1 MKLEN
6 PIYESDPYLADFK
19 PDLDRR
25 HEKMAKTISSIE
37 GNLLTDFTLNYGPNQ
52 KVSDQKS
59 WWSKDRTQDLRPG
72 KNLIFYIVDSEG
84 IEAFTKSYSEF
95 GLHVRPDNS
104 VVGLEW
110 APQGTGPDWT
120 VQFWRWPD
128 SDI

>member
-19 PDLDRR
+19 TDLDRR

-37 GNLLTDFTLNYGPNQ
+37 GKILFNSNLPEFI
-52 KVSDQKS
+52 KKS
-59 WWSKDRTQDLRPG
+59 L
-72 KNLIFYIVDSEG
+72 DSEG

-95 GLHVRPDNS
+95 GLHLKPDNS

-110 APQGTGPDWT
+110 APQEKIQFLNCVAPPT
-120 VQFWRWPD
+120 VV
-128 SDI
+128 